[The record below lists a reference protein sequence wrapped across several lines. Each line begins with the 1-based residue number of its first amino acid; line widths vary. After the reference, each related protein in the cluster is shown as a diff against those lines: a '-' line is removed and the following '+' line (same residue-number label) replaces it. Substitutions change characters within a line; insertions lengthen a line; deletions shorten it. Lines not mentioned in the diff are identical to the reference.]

1 MVAGTIAGD
10 LSTLS
15 GTSRNATTVAERDC
29 VLWKMD
35 SIGLEDLEKDHPEVA
50 RWFTKIVLKGESLG
64 LQHGTTLPG
73 SGTRLLTLRF

>member
-15 GTSRNATTVAERDC
+15 GTCRNATTVAERDC

-35 SIGLEDLEKDHPEVA
+35 LEGLEELEKDHPEVA
-50 RWFTKIVLKGESLG
+50 RRFTRIVLKGKS
-64 LQHGTTLPG
+64 
-73 SGTRLLTLRF
+73 LTLHAYVMSY